1 MPDIAST
8 RLRAVSSRQNSL
20 VKELRQAFSQ
30 GQTDAGLCAIE
41 GVRIIE
47 EAIRSGLKV
56 QTLFVRQ
63 SSAAR
68 ADRILDQIGKNA
80 DALLLPDEVFD
91 SAVATEHSQ
100 GIAALIKVREQDL
113 DAALAASPALVL
125 VAAAIQDPGNLGTLI
140 RSSEAFGATA
150 VLAIE
155 GTTNQWGA
163 KTVRAS
169 AGSIFRL
176 PVLKVRSGDLVAQ
189 LRQRDIRILA
199 LEAPNQNN
207 KTPDGSAAAPTPIQN
222 SDLTAACALFVGN
235 EGAGIPRELHREI
248 DEFVAIPQVHV
259 ESLNAGVAASI
270 ALYEAQR
277 QRSRQ

>member
-1 MPDIAST
+1 MVDIAST

-41 GVRIIE
+41 GVRLIE
-47 EAIRSGLKV
+47 EAIRSGLKI

-63 SSAAR
+63 SSAPR
-68 ADRILDQIGKNA
+68 ADRILDQIGKHA

-91 SAVATEHSQ
+91 STVATEHSQ

-113 DAALAASPALVL
+113 ESTLATSPALIL

-140 RSSEAFGATA
+140 RSSEAFGATG
-150 VLAIE
+150 VVSIE
-155 GTTNQWGA
+155 GTANHWSA
-163 KTVRAS
+163 KTLRAS

-176 PVLKVRSGDLVAQ
+176 PVLKVRSSDLLPQ
-189 LRQRDIRILA
+189 LRSRDIRILA

-207 KTPDGSAAAPTPIQN
+207 KAPDGSAAAPILIQDC
-222 SDLTAACALFVGN
+222 DLTRPCALFVGN
-235 EGAGIPRELHREI
+235 EGAGLPRELHREI
-248 DEFVAIPQVHV
+248 DQFVAIPQAHV

-277 QRSRQ
+277 QRSRR